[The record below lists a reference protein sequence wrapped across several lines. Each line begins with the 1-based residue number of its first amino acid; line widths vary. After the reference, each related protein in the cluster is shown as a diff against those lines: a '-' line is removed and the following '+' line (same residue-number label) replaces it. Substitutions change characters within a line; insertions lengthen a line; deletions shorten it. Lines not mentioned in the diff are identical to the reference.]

1 MRKYHCGGTDRSI
14 DTLQVES
21 KQEKIQK
28 KQKHICKK
36 IGIVNRRAISISG
49 QAVTNIGVTPPLSI
63 TSSLCYY

>member
-36 IGIVNRRAISISG
+36 NWYRQSQSNLHFGPSRDQHWSDA
-49 QAVTNIGVTPPLSI
+49 
-63 TSSLCYY
+63 SLVHNK

>member
-28 KQKHICKK
+28 KQRHICKK
-36 IGIVNRRAISISG
+36 LVSSIAEQSPFRAK
-49 QAVTNIGVTPPLSI
+49 P
-63 TSSLCYY
+63 